1 MEKQDELILRV
12 VTPYGVVYDGPIE
25 SVVVNGRHGK
35 FGLKKNHLP
44 IVARLSI
51 GDLQARFTDN
61 SIHYFAVAGGILE
74 MSDNIIKLL
83 TLDAIDAANVDTLI
97 EKQRVEDLKREKR
110 MQQSR
115 SELMSLDIELQK
127 AINRLNVADVMKK
140 IGR

>member
-1 MEKQDELILRV
+1 MEKQQELTLRV
-12 VTPYGVVYDGPIE
+12 VTPYGVVYDGAVE
-25 SVVVNGRHGK
+25 SVIVNGRHGK

-44 IVARLSI
+44 IVARLTI
-51 GDLQARFTDN
+51 GDLQARFPDG
-61 SIHYFAVAGGILE
+61 SIHYFAVAGGIIE
-74 MSDNIIKLL
+74 MSENVIKLL

-97 EKQRVEDLKREKR
+97 EKQRIEDLKREKR

-115 SELMSLDIELQK
+115 TELMALDIELQK

>member
-1 MEKQDELILRV
+1 MENQQELILRV
-12 VTPYGVVYDGPIE
+12 VTPYGVVYDGPIK

-35 FGLKKNHLP
+35 FGLKRNHLP
-44 IVARLSI
+44 IVARLTI
-51 GDLQARFTDN
+51 GDLQARFMDD
-61 SIHYFAVAGGILE
+61 SVHYFAVAGGMLE
-74 MSDNIIKLL
+74 MSDNIIKVL

-115 SELMSLDIELQK
+115 SELMALDIELQK
-127 AINRLNVADVMKK
+127 AVNRLNVADVMKK